1 MDPELI
7 PAVRR
12 PPWCARGADGDGR
25 RDGRGTTGQLTGNGL
40 GGDGRVGD
48 RDGADGGG
56 DEEQRCAGRSIRA
69 AETRSTQRLW
79 CSTQL
84 PTTRRRRAMPKYP
97 PNGVPM
103 SVFGA
108 LGFGALG
115 PGPGAVS

>member
-1 MDPELI
+1 MRV
-7 PAVRR
+7 AQMGMGVVTVAAQRVNF
-12 PPWCARGADGDGR
+12 A
-25 RDGRGTTGQLTGNGL
+25 GNGL

-69 AETRSTQRLW
+69 AETRSTQKLW

-108 LGFGALG
+108 LG